1 MADCMQTWRKKLR
14 LQELIVIARN
24 ELKSG
29 KTILE
34 VNQILSEQMKTR
46 WRFVGSTQKQ
56 YLIDIGRILNN
67 QYVLSV

>member
-1 MADCMQTWRKKLR
+1 MQTWRKKLR

-29 KTILE
+29 KNISQ
-34 VNQILSEQMKTR
+34 VNQILSEQMQTR
-46 WRFVGSTQKQ
+46 WKFVGSTQKQ

>member
-1 MADCMQTWRKKLR
+1 MVDCMQTWRKKLR
-14 LQELIVIARN
+14 LQELIIIARN

-29 KTILE
+29 KDISQ
-34 VNQILSEQMKTR
+34 VNQILSEQMQTR

-67 QYVLSV
+67 QYILSV

>member
-1 MADCMQTWRKKLR
+1 MVDCMQTWRKKLR

-29 KTILE
+29 KNISE

>member
-29 KTILE
+29 KNISQ
-34 VNQILSEQMKTR
+34 VNQILSEQMQTR
-46 WRFVGSTQKQ
+46 WKFVGSTQKQ

>member
-1 MADCMQTWRKKLR
+1 MVDCMQTWRKKLR

-29 KTILE
+29 KNISQ
-34 VNQILSEQMKTR
+34 VNQILSEQMQTR
-46 WRFVGSTQKQ
+46 WKFVGSTQKQ

>member
-14 LQELIVIARN
+14 LQELIVIARS

-29 KTILE
+29 KTISQ
-34 VNQILSEQMKTR
+34 VNQILTEQMQIR

-56 YLIDIGRILNN
+56 YLIDIDRILNN

>member
-29 KTILE
+29 KNISQ
-34 VNQILSEQMKTR
+34 VNQILSEHMQTR

-56 YLIDIGRILNN
+56 YLIDIDRILNN
-67 QYVLSV
+67 LYVL